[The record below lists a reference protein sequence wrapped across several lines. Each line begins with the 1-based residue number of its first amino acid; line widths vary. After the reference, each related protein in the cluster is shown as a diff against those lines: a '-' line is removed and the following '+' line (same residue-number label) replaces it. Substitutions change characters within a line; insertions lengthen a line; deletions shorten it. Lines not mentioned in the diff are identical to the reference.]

1 MTEVT
6 DTKPSAAPATAPG
19 IPTETVDLDTPLQ
32 RGRQTVTQINIRKP
46 LAGAF
51 RGTNLVDVMQ
61 MDVQALTRVLPRITD
76 PALTEAEI
84 RNMNPADLV
93 QLGSVVSG
101 FLVAKR
107 FKGEDPDYLQA

>member
-6 DTKPSAAPATAPG
+6 DTQTTAAPLPQVV
-19 IPTETVDLDTPLQ
+19 PTETVELDTPIT
-32 RGRQTVTQINIRKP
+32 RGKQDIAKITVRKP